1 MDRNSDPRESA
12 SVSSPTPERPSQT
25 HDGLWALEETFA
37 AIIIDWDA
45 LGVSDRNDV
54 ATTMRVL
61 VEALC
66 AAGSHIF
73 IVSATDASDLDVQVA
88 ARPAGRGRLFLYGL
102 RSSEVF
108 EAMSDGPAV
117 LVHRRAATAEEDRAL
132 DRAVKFTCDQLRRRD
147 LIVESATTRTNGR
160 TITLAAP
167 SREKVP
173 TAAEVAAGND
183 ALALA
188 TAAARKVGL
197 SHAHVIGGER
207 HLEIGL
213 TNKSDAALFAARWLA
228 ARGITGALV
237 LVAGDDFGFSDGAS
251 GSSSSLVIDE
261 LDRAI
266 VVSLGAQTDGV
277 ADGIIRRG
285 DGPEAL
291 ISLLDAQVT
300 RHRAR
305 RVPPI
310 DPDPAWVLTLP
321 TTRDAERVAE
331 ALGALSNGW
340 SGTRASLEED
350 GVGSSPLF
358 VAAGVYDEHDEL
370 LAGPAWTDLE
380 LPAAPE
386 SEAHTG
392 ERSLD
397 LRTGVLARRGDPHSG
412 LCSLRFVS
420 ATAPH
425 ALAWRAELPRAW
437 LGADELEVSRSTGE
451 TAEQSPLS
459 VRQTSSTN
467 AEQVI
472 TVAMCERSSNLDRR
486 FLVERL
492 ASWSSG
498 SNPSQITAEASEQV
512 HELEIAG
519 FDALLADHR
528 EAWARKWSDAVVTIG
543 GDATSEL
550 AARFAVFHLLSA
562 AKNTGEAAVGARGLT
577 GDAYAGHVFWD
588 ADVFVL
594 PALCAIAPDAA
605 RAVLEYRLRRL
616 PVARAAARRL
626 RRDGA
631 RFPWESAASGA
642 EVSPTKVR
650 GLHGE
655 VIPIRTG
662 SHEEHIV
669 ADVAWAAAHYTSW
682 TGDGFLDGEGGSLVT
697 DTARYWASRIRVD
710 REGHGHIYGVM
721 GPDEYHE
728 VVDDNAFTN
737 VMARW
742 NLRMGA
748 TLLERSGAIEEATKW
763 RLLGDSLVDGYDKN
777 TRLYEQFAGYFALE
791 PLVIDQFA
799 RPPVAIDVVLGQKR
813 VSGSQLIKQAD
824 VLMAH
829 HLIPDEMHAGSLTS
843 CLDFYE
849 PRTAHGSSLSPAIS
863 AALFARAGNPERA
876 VELFDLAARLDLD
889 DLTRTTASGVH
900 LATMGGLWQALAHGF
915 LGLGADGEALRVDPR
930 LPGRWSSLSL
940 RIRFRGRR
948 VEVRAEHD
956 RVIISCDS
964 PLTVM
969 VRGCPQTIEPPGT
982 TLTLETSRPG
992 RNPI

>member
-1 MDRNSDPRESA
+1 MDANSDPREY
-12 SVSSPTPERPSQT
+12 VGTSSPAPEGPSQT
-25 HDGLWALEETFA
+25 HDGLAALEETFA

-45 LGVSDRNDV
+45 AMRDRSDV
-54 ATTMRVL
+54 TTVRVL
-61 VEALC
+61 VETLC
-66 AAGSHIF
+66 AAGTHIF
-73 IVSATDASDLDVQVA
+73 VVSAADASDLDAQLA
-88 ARPAGRGRLFLYGL
+88 ARPVGRGHLFFCSL

-117 LVHRRAATAEEDRAL
+117 LVHRHVATAEEDRAL
-132 DRAVKFTCDQLRRRD
+132 DRAVKLTCDQLCGRG
-147 LIVESATTRTNGR
+147 LVVEATTARMNGR
-160 TITLAAP
+160 TVTLAASP
-167 SREKVP
+167 HEEVSS
-173 TAAEVAAGND
+173 AAEAATPND
-183 ALALA
+183 AVALA
-188 TAAARKVGL
+188 TTAAREVGL
-197 SHAHVIGGER
+197 HHAHVIGDEKR
-207 HLEIGL
+207 LEIGL
-213 TNKSDAALFAARWLA
+213 TDKSDAALFAARWLA

-237 LVAGDDFGFSDGAS
+237 LIAGDDFGFGDGAF
-251 GSSSSLVIDE
+251 GSTSPLVMDE

-266 VVSLGAQTDGV
+266 VVSLGAGADGV
-277 ADGIIRRG
+277 ADGIIGLG
-285 DGPEAL
+285 DGPERL
-291 ISLLDAQVT
+291 NSLLDAQVAR
-300 RHRAR
+300 RHSR

-310 DPDPAWVLTLP
+310 DPDPAWVLALP

-331 ALGALSNGW
+331 ALGTLSNGW

-350 GVGSSPLF
+350 GASSSPLF
-358 VAAGVYDEHDEL
+358 VVAGVYDEHDEL
-370 LAGPAWTDLE
+370 LAGPTWTDLE
-380 LPAAPE
+380 LLATLK
-386 SEAHTG
+386 SEARTE
-392 ERSLD
+392 ERLLD
-397 LRTGVLARRGDPHSG
+397 LRTGVLARRGDPNSG
-412 LCSLRFVS
+412 LRSLRFVS
-420 ATAPH
+420 AAAPH

-437 LGADELEVSRSTGE
+437 LGANGLKVSPSTGE
-451 TAEQSPLS
+451 PDELSPPH
-459 VRQTSSTN
+459 VRKTSSTK
-467 AEQVI
+467 AKQVI
-472 TVAMCERSSNLDRR
+472 SVTMSDRSSELDHR

-498 SNPSQITAEASEQV
+498 SSSSEITNQGSEDV
-512 HELEIAG
+512 RELEIAG

-528 EAWARKWSDAVVTIG
+528 EAWARKWADAAVTIE

-550 AARFAVFHLLSA
+550 AARFAIFHLLGA

-605 RAVLEYRLRRL
+605 RAMLEYRLRRL
-616 PVARAAARRL
+616 PAARAAARRL
-626 RRDGA
+626 HRDGA

-669 ADVAWAAAHYTSW
+669 AGIAWAAARYASW
-682 TGDGFLDGEGGSLVT
+682 TGDGFLDGDGGSLVT
-697 DTARYWASRIRVD
+697 DTAQYWASRIRVD
-710 REGHGHIYGVM
+710 REGCGHIFGVM

-728 VVDDNAFTN
+728 VVDDDAFTN

-748 TLLERSGAIEEATKW
+748 TLLERSGAIEEAA
-763 RLLGDSLVDGYDKN
+763 RYRSLSDSLVDGYDKT
-777 TRLYEQFAGYFALE
+777 TRIYEQFAGYFALE
-791 PLVIDQFA
+791 PLLLDQFA

-829 HLIPDEMHAGSLTS
+829 HLIPDEMHAGSLNS

-849 PRTAHGSSLSPAIS
+849 PRTAHGSSLSPAVS

-876 VELFDLAARLDLD
+876 VELFDLAARLDLE
-889 DLTRTTASGVH
+889 DLTRTTASGLH

-915 LGLGADGEALRVDPR
+915 LGLGVGGESLRVDPH
-930 LPGRWSSLSL
+930 LPRRWSSLSL
-940 RIRFRGRR
+940 RIRYRGRR
-948 VEVRAEHD
+948 VEVSAEHD

-964 PLTVM
+964 PLNVA
-969 VRGCPQTIEPPGT
+969 VCGRPQTIEPPGR
-982 TLTLETSRPG
+982 TLALETSRPG